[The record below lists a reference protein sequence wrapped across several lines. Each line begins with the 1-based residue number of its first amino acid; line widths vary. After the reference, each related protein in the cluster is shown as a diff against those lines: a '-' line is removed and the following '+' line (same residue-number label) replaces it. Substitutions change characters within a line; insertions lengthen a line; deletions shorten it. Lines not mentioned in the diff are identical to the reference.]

1 MDRASF
7 NNVRTWMESI
17 DQHADRSVNRILIG
31 NKCDMPERAV
41 SRAEAEAL
49 ARDYGINYF
58 EASAKKGIGV
68 EEAFRNIAEQVVER
82 LSRDAGSGGGGG
94 RPAGKAA
101 DKVDIA
107 DAGAGGKKGGCC
119 GGGKA

>member
-1 MDRASF
+1 
-7 NNVRTWMESI
+7 MESI

-31 NKCDMPERAV
+31 NKCDMADRAV
-41 SRAEAEAL
+41 SRAEAETL

-58 EASAKKGIGV
+58 EASAKRGIGV

-82 LSRDAGSGGGGG
+82 LSRDTGGGA
-94 RPAGKAA
+94 RPASDKGK

-107 DAGAGGKKGGCC
+107 EAGAASKKGGCC